1 MFYSVFVSAPISSG
15 SKKDDPKVGTSI
27 IGFRPSRSWLQNAME
42 FEFKQLMRA
51 FQSGIISEA
60 TVEQVMTDLEK
71 RAIVVW
77 KRREIAGRR
86 EPRMLPSSLGRA

>member
-1 MFYSVFVSAPISSG
+1 VSVLISFE
-15 SKKDDPKVGTSI
+15 SKKDDPTVGISI
-27 IGFRPSRSWLQNAME
+27 IGFRPSRSWLQKMQWE

-51 FQSGIISEA
+51 FRSGIISEA
-60 TVEQVMTDLEK
+60 TVEQVMADLEK